1 MQARAPIRSFKDL
14 IEWQRAIELLVAVS
28 RIIAMIPVPERYDFG
43 GGMRRAALSV
53 SRNIAEGFG
62 RDHLGDFLH
71 HLSMSRGSVFEVQSD
86 LHALRALLLV
96 PDPELE
102 RVISLTD
109 EIGRM
114 LASHS
119 RTLRSK
125 SRGRSKPATFFDPPP
140 ELGTRNSELGTRNSD

>member
-1 MQARAPIRSFKDL
+1 MQRRAAIRSFRDL
-14 IEWQRAIELLVAVS
+14 IEWQRAIELAVAV
-28 RIIAMIPVPERYDFG
+28 RGIVRNIPFPEQYDFG
-43 GGMRRAALSV
+43 QTRRAALSV

-71 HLSMSRGSVFEVQSD
+71 HLSMSRGSVFEVESD
-86 LHALRALLLV
+86 LYALRALALV
-96 PDPELE
+96 PECDLKPAM
-102 RVISLTD
+102 SSAD

-125 SRGRSKPATFFDPPP
+125 MKRRSSRATFFDPRQ
-140 ELGTRNSELGTRNSD
+140 ELGTGN